1 MEMIHELTFELSG
14 AVKDMNTMS
23 ELLKTATKYM
33 LEQQEEIVELRRQL
47 AIRDQ
52 IDSDLESEPETDS
65 ETDSE

>member
-1 MEMIHELTFELSG
+1 MDMIHELTFELSG

-33 LEQQEEIVELRRQL
+33 IEQQEEIVELRRQL